1 MKKLMLLFALAL
13 PMAAHADYLD
23 VIAGKLNPGCT
34 MDKYLQIVQ
43 DFRDQW
49 VKDRGYTVEIL
60 VPVQSRDLGT
70 FFWVGRISNAEAF
83 GKGFDEWIAG
93 QSDPNSVSGKLSARL
108 RECVTMESRAG
119 YFTR

>member
-1 MKKLMLLFALAL
+1 M
-13 PMAAHADYLD
+13 
-23 VIAGKLNPGCT
+23 NPGCT
-34 MDKYLQIVQ
+34 MGKYQQIVQ